1 MTAVLRNYQEWCEA
15 LLRGDG
21 AEPFVT
27 PHMFDERSSVL
38 FDTVAVYL
46 AYDESLL
53 EIERLPIALDD
64 DGTMRITPGAPEL
77 RVATKWRDADGFDD
91 HLPERLIGA

>member
-1 MTAVLRNYQEWCEA
+1 M
-15 LLRGDG
+15 
-21 AEPFVT
+21 
-27 PHMFDERSSVL
+27 L

-64 DGTMRITPGAPEL
+64 DGTMRVGRWGPEL

-91 HLPERLIGA
+91 HLLERLIGA